1 MTCIDS
7 QHNGTCDSHTDF
19 KVKSQSH
26 GAGAYCGGHL
36 AAQLVINII
45 TIIYLAPV
53 IAREARVS
61 GQAYYDI
68 CCNVCT
74 IAKLRENGYVHRY
87 DCNETVR
94 TAAGGVSRPAYW
106 APASLIRPTPKK
118 TPVA

>member
-1 MTCIDS
+1 M
-7 QHNGTCDSHTDF
+7 
-19 KVKSQSH
+19 
-26 GAGAYCGGHL
+26 
-36 AAQLVINII
+36 
-45 TIIYLAPV
+45 

-94 TAAGGVSRPAYW
+94 T
-106 APASLIRPTPKK
+106 LIGSGIGITLLNCGS
-118 TPVA
+118 TLQ